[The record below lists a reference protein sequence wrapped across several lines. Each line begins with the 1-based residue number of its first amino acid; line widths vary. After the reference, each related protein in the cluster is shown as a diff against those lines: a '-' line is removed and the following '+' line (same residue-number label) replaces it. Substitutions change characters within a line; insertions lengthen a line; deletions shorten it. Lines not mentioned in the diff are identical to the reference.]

1 MVDDEEVSRSWRKV
15 VLTLDQD
22 DHVSPRQ
29 MGHVRL
35 ARPLGLLGSTLLLAV
50 PTELTRD
57 VLETQLRDQLAR
69 AVQQVFRATISCG
82 FSIDPTLK
90 PSEEEPPTPER
101 AVPPM
106 PEENAHVRSPLAYED
121 STDDVPRTPVTGRV
135 GPTAPAPAPPSTSDE
150 TSRLNPRY
158 HFETFVI
165 GSSNRF
171 AHAAAN
177 AVAEAP
183 AKA

>member
-1 MVDDEEVSRSWRKV
+1 M
-15 VLTLDQD
+15 
-22 DHVSPRQ
+22 
-29 MGHVRL
+29 
-35 ARPLGLLGSTLLLAV
+35 
-50 PTELTRD
+50 
-57 VLETQLRDQLAR
+57 
-69 AVQQVFRATISCG
+69 
-82 FSIDPTLK
+82 
-90 PSEEEPPTPER
+90 PP
-101 AVPPM
+101 
-106 PEENAHVRSPLAYED
+106 
-121 STDDVPRTPVTGRV
+121 
-135 GPTAPAPAPPSTSDE
+135 APAPAPPSTSDE